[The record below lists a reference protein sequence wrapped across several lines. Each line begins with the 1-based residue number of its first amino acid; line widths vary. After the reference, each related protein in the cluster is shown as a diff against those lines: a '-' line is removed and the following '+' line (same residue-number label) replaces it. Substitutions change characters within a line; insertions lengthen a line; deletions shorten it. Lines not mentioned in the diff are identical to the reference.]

1 MRQDRRLPGRKAH
14 KVGNRRAQSPRAD
27 LDVDN
32 RGGSMS
38 TEVEL
43 KLAARPADLPELTR
57 GLVAMTPGAVRSQER
72 LVSTYYDTPDL
83 VLKQRGL
90 ILRVR
95 EQGGRFIQAV
105 KADDPAGAG
114 MLSRGEWE
122 DALRE
127 NHPDPRAPQSG
138 PHLPQG
144 VADALRPLFVTDVTR
159 TAIET
164 ELLTGTRIEAAI
176 DQGEVRLAAGDVGEP
191 ISEIELE
198 LKSGDSSALY
208 DLALR
213 LLEVAPIRIQMLT
226 KSERGYRL
234 VEGESA
240 TPAAVHAEPIE
251 LDPGMTVEAA
261 LRAIGRNCLTQL
273 LRNEAAALAGE
284 PEGVHQMRVALRR
297 IRSAV
302 SSLKELLR
310 AEDRRW
316 LREELGWLADALG
329 PARNLDV
336 FATELL
342 PSALAGLP
350 DKPGWEDLVA
360 TLGRLRKTAYDRVLG
375 VILSERYTAA
385 MLRLLRWFETC
396 GWRIYAPPGEADPL
410 ASPIIQIAP
419 CVLDR
424 RLRRVRRG
432 SEEFDRLSPPQ
443 RHKLRIATKKLRY
456 TVEIFNSLFDPD
468 ILPQFIKSLKRL
480 QDDLGYANDIRVA
493 HEFVPELFAQMEA
506 RSRAIHAWMDVLQ
519 WHDQILARRE
529 RTLRKH
535 LHRLNHATPFWR
547 A

>member
-1 MRQDRRLPGRKAH
+1 
-14 KVGNRRAQSPRAD
+14 
-27 LDVDN
+27 
-32 RGGSMS
+32 
-38 TEVEL
+38 
-43 KLAARPADLPELTR
+43 
-57 GLVAMTPGAVRSQER
+57 
-72 LVSTYYDTPDL
+72 
-83 VLKQRGL
+83 
-90 ILRVR
+90 
-95 EQGGRFIQAV
+95 
-105 KADDPAGAG
+105 
-114 MLSRGEWE
+114 
-122 DALRE
+122 
-127 NHPDPRAPQSG
+127 
-138 PHLPQG
+138 
-144 VADALRPLFVTDVTR
+144 
-159 TAIET
+159 
-164 ELLTGTRIEAAI
+164 
-176 DQGEVRLAAGDVGEP
+176 
-191 ISEIELE
+191 
-198 LKSGDSSALY
+198 
-208 DLALR
+208 
-213 LLEVAPIRIQMLT
+213 
-226 KSERGYRL
+226 
-234 VEGESA
+234 
-240 TPAAVHAEPIE
+240 
-251 LDPGMTVEAA
+251 MTVEAA

-342 PSALAGLP
+342 PSARAGLP

-396 GWRIYAPPGEADPL
+396 GRRIYAPPGEADPL
-410 ASPIIQIAP
+410 ASPIIQIARR
-419 CVLDR
+419 VLDR

-506 RSRAIHAWMDVLQ
+506 RSRAIHVWMDVLQ